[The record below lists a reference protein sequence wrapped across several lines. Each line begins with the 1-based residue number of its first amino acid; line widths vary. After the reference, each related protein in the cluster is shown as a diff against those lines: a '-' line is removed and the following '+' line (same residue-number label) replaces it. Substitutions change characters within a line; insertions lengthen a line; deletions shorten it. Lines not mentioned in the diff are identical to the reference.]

1 MAYNIKIIEYENG
14 QIEILHYAQG
24 VRTRIDGE
32 TAYIDDVL
40 SAMIR
45 FIRIMRNMY
54 IIRLQKKCNAMYQR
68 VKHFMKCVKKSFVD
82 VIL

>member
-40 SAMIR
+40 SA
-45 FIRIMRNMY
+45 NDTLY
-54 IIRLQKKCNAMYQR
+54 KDNAE
-68 VKHFMKCVKKSFVD
+68 
-82 VIL
+82 